1 MSDFKADDYRLSKPF
16 EPLPRDFAAD
26 QGQQLGPTSGY
37 EDAGQQLVPTTRP
50 TSGVVSF
57 LSSNER
63 EGRWELP
70 RHFRALAVLGNVE
83 LDLREAVIGIGVS
96 LIEAVAVMGNIEITI
111 PPDVA
116 VESDGDSLLGSFVVK
131 YKGNASPSAATG
143 LKKVRITGTAYAS
156 SVEIIVKGPDK
167 RMLARL
173 EKLAVGDFSE

>member
-1 MSDFKADDYRLSKPF
+1 MADFKAEDHRLTKPL
-16 EPLPRDFAAD
+16 EPQPFGYTGD
-26 QGQQLGPTSGY
+26 QGQQLEPLASY
-37 EDAGQQLVPTTRP
+37 EEPGQHVVSNARS

-70 RHFRALAVLGNVE
+70 RHFRALAVMGNVE

-96 LIEAVAVMGNIEITI
+96 LIEVVAVMGNIEITV

-131 YKGNASPSAATG
+131 YKGSASPSAATG
-143 LKKVRITGTAYAS
+143 LKKVRITGTAYLS
-156 SVEIIVKGPDK
+156 SVEIIVKGPSEK
-167 RMLARL
+167 MLARIQRTL
-173 EKLAVGDFSE
+173 GFGEP